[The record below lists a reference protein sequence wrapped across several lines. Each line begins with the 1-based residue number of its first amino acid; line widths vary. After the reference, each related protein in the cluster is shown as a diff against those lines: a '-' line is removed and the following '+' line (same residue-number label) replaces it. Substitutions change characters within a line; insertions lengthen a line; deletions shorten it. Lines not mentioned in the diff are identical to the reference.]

1 MSIESSY
8 QWRKQ
13 VMWGLVLIG
22 VGLVIFLDQMG
33 YVEARGLWH
42 YAPLVL
48 VDFGIN
54 KMIGYPTARDFTS
67 GLWMMFMGVWIFAV
81 LEHMFGLTFRNSW
94 PFVIIASGISMILEP
109 LIKRRFAA
117 NEEIS
122 HEK

>member
-1 MSIESSY
+1 MSMESSY

-33 YVEARGLWH
+33 YVEARNLWH

-48 VDFGIN
+48 VVFGIN

-81 LEHMFGLTFRNSW
+81 FENMFGLTFRNSW
-94 PFVIIASGISMILEP
+94 PFVIIASGVSMILEP

>member
-33 YVEARGLWH
+33 YVEARNLWH

-48 VDFGIN
+48 VVFGIN

-81 LEHMFGLTFRNSW
+81 FENMFGLTFRNSW
-94 PFVIIASGISMILEP
+94 PFVIIASGVSMILEP

>member
-1 MSIESSY
+1 MSMESSY

-33 YVEARGLWH
+33 YVEARSLWH

-48 VDFGIN
+48 VIFGIN

-81 LEHMFGLTFRNSW
+81 FENMFGLTFRNSW
-94 PFVIIASGISMILEP
+94 PFVIIASGVSMILEP